1 MRKAL
6 TTRQAK
12 CYNIHMIEKRKV
24 KRIFVDMDGVVAD
37 FLTGCSEMM
46 GKPLTS
52 DDKGHTEYDL
62 RKEELTN
69 KRLFG
74 MLPPMVDY
82 ADLIGYIKH
91 TNLPWEILTAAGTV
105 NRELVVYDKNRW
117 VRKYIDPTVV
127 VTCTYSGSQK
137 GAFAK
142 EGYVLIDDRPKNL
155 AAWEEAGGIGILHTS
170 AEDTIKQ
177 LKALRK

>member
-1 MRKAL
+1 MSVTFWYDNSMEMK
-6 TTRQAK
+6 
-12 CYNIHMIEKRKV
+12 EKNV

-37 FLTGCSEMM
+37 FLQGCSDMM

-52 DDKGHTEYDL
+52 DDAGHTEYDL

-91 TNLPWEILTAAGTV
+91 TGLPWEILTAAGTV
-105 NRELVVYDKNRW
+105 NRELVVYDKNTW

-137 GAFAK
+137 GAFAQ
-142 EGYVLIDDRPKNL
+142 EGFVLIDDRPKNIK
-155 AAWEEAGGIGILHTS
+155 AWEDAGGIGILHES
-170 AEDTIKQ
+170 AEKTIKK
-177 LKALRK
+177 LKKLRNGE

>member
-1 MRKAL
+1 
-6 TTRQAK
+6 
-12 CYNIHMIEKRKV
+12 MIDKNV
-24 KRIFVDMDGVVAD
+24 KRIFIDMDGVLAD
-37 FLTGCSEMM
+37 FLRGVEQPEYI
-46 GKPLTS
+46 GHPLTN
-52 DDKGHTEYDL
+52 DDAGHNEYDL

-91 TNLPWEILTAAGTV
+91 TGLPWEILTAAGTV
-105 NRELVVYDKNRW
+105 NRELVVYDKNTW

-142 EGYVLIDDRPKNL
+142 KGFVLIDDRPKNIE
-155 AAWEEAGGIGILHTS
+155 AWEDNGGIGILHES
-170 AEDTIKQ
+170 AEKTINI
-177 LKALRK
+177 LKGLRNGE